1 VLRSILNDFPEWLLA
16 LLFIGAIVALT
27 LGAYALVS
35 RFLPDWRNRE
45 NLEGILAV
53 GGMSMTLFALVLAF
67 VVVNLYD
74 DYTSASADVT
84 DEANALGA
92 IVQDA
97 RAFPPP
103 ARLRINRA
111 VLAYVNEVR
120 SDEFHALA
128 NGDADSQA
136 DTRAAAIVAAVQAY
150 APRTLTQ
157 QTFYGAA
164 ADQLNTFLAERENR
178 VAKAGTEIPAPLL
191 ALLIFLALVT
201 IAVSLLIQ
209 THHRGVDLALVVVVS
224 VIVASGLLTALI
236 LQYPYSGSI
245 AVKSDPL
252 AKGPLSHLGPG
263 G

>member
-1 VLRSILNDFPEWLLA
+1 
-16 LLFIGAIVALT
+16 
-27 LGAYALVS
+27 
-35 RFLPDWRNRE
+35 
-45 NLEGILAV
+45 
-53 GGMSMTLFALVLAF
+53 
-67 VVVNLYD
+67 
-74 DYTSASADVT
+74 VT

-111 VLAYVNEVR
+111 VLADVNEVR

-136 DTRAAAIVAAVQAY
+136 DARAAGIVAAVQAY

-157 QTFYGAA
+157 QTFYGVA

-178 VAKAGTEIPAPLL
+178 AAKAGTEIPAPLL

>member
-1 VLRSILNDFPEWLLA
+1 
-16 LLFIGAIVALT
+16 
-27 LGAYALVS
+27 
-35 RFLPDWRNRE
+35 
-45 NLEGILAV
+45 
-53 GGMSMTLFALVLAF
+53 M
-67 VVVNLYD
+67 
-74 DYTSASADVT
+74 T
-84 DEANALGA
+84 DEA
-92 IVQDA
+92 
-97 RAFPPP
+97 
-103 ARLRINRA
+103 
-111 VLAYVNEVR
+111 
-120 SDEFHALA
+120 
-128 NGDADSQA
+128 
-136 DTRAAAIVAAVQAY
+136 
-150 APRTLTQ
+150 
-157 QTFYGAA
+157 AA

-209 THHRGVDLALVVVVS
+209 THHRAVDLALVVVVS

>member
-1 VLRSILNDFPEWLLA
+1 
-16 LLFIGAIVALT
+16 
-27 LGAYALVS
+27 
-35 RFLPDWRNRE
+35 
-45 NLEGILAV
+45 
-53 GGMSMTLFALVLAF
+53 
-67 VVVNLYD
+67 
-74 DYTSASADVT
+74 
-84 DEANALGA
+84 
-92 IVQDA
+92 
-97 RAFPPP
+97 
-103 ARLRINRA
+103 
-111 VLAYVNEVR
+111 VNEVR
-120 SDEFHALA
+120 SDEFDALA

-136 DTRAAAIVAAVQAY
+136 DTRAAGIVAAVQAY

-164 ADQLNTFLAERENR
+164 ADQLNTFLGERENR